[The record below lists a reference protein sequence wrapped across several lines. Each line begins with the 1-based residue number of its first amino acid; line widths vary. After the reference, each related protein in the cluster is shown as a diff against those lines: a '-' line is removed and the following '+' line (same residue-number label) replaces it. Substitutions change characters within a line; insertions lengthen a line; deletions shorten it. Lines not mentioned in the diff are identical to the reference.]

1 MKITRDMPVPT
12 LVYQLSTLGSQEPTL
27 GLSWFLKVKIC
38 PLKPQ
43 IGLNLGSLFPHIL
56 NLKDLQTHRNYD
68 LNSRE
73 ALGGLLPPK
82 LP

>member
-1 MKITRDMPVPT
+1 MP
-12 LVYQLSTLGSQEPTL
+12 YLGPGWPDFGPGRPEVGPV
-27 GLSWFLKVKIC
+27 SWFLKVKIC